1 MGSVS
6 IVKERP
12 HSPYGALLLAALT
25 SVLAVGAGGSTNARP
40 VPAVVVERG
49 GDLYAIAIDGSR
61 TVRLTRTRVAEST
74 PAVSPDGKRIAF
86 SEGVGGGSYGV
97 NLGTIR
103 VDGSGRRRVTRNLS
117 GRSPAWAPD
126 GRTIF
131 FERSF
136 PTRGGVGPSCNSI
149 YRVSASGGRASRV
162 TNSLASP
169 SSPHSHDNP
178 AVAPDGR
185 RIAFSDWDGCEGGTV
200 QPRLRVVDLNGQP
213 TSDLRL
219 LPRNGYHPD
228 PERSTPAWSP
238 DGKRIVYRKNSDLT
252 IANSDGS
259 DEHRIV
265 SGGGWL
271 HYDRP
276 AWSRDG
282 RWIAFTRGNARGFFI
297 VGPDG
302 TGLRRLGARQS
313 GRYSVG
319 GWLASLPK

>member
-1 MGSVS
+1 VLRA
-6 IVKERP
+6 KKRP
-12 HSPYGALLLAALT
+12 HSPFGALLLAALA
-25 SVLAVGAGGSTNARP
+25 SVLALGAGGSTDARP
-40 VPAVVVERG
+40 VRAIVVERG

-61 TVRLTRTRVAEST
+61 SVRLTKTRAAEST

-86 SEGVGGGSYGV
+86 TDGVPARSYDG
-97 NLGTIR
+97 NIGTIR
-103 VDGSGRRRVTRNLS
+103 VDGSGRRRVTRNLL

-131 FERSF
+131 FARSF
-136 PTRGGVGPSCNSI
+136 PTRFGASCGSI
-149 YRVSASGGRASRV
+149 FGVSASGGRARRV

-169 SSPHSHDNP
+169 SSPHSHNDP

-185 RIAFSDWDGCEGGTV
+185 RIAFSDWNGCEGGTV
-200 QPRLRVVDLNGQP
+200 QPRLRVVDLDGRP
-213 TSDLRL
+213 TTDLGL
-219 LPRNGYHPD
+219 LPHNGYHPD

-238 DGKRIVYRKNSDLT
+238 DGRRIVYRKNSDLT

-259 DEHRIV
+259 DERRIAR
-265 SGGGWL
+265 GGGFL

-276 AWSRDG
+276 SWSRDG
-282 RWIAFTRGNARGFFI
+282 QWIAFTRANSRGFFI
-297 VGPDG
+297 VRPDG

-319 GWLASLPK
+319 GWLARLPQ

>member
-1 MGSVS
+1 VLSA
-6 IVKERP
+6 KKRP

-25 SVLAVGAGGSTNARP
+25 SVLAVGAGGSTTARP
-40 VPAVVVERG
+40 VRAVVVERG

-61 TVRLTRTRVAEST
+61 TVRLTKTRAAEST

-86 SEGVGGGSYGV
+86 SNG

-103 VDGSGRRRVTRNLS
+103 VDGSGRRRVTRNLL
-117 GRSPAWAPD
+117 GHSPAWAPD

-131 FERSF
+131 FARSF
-136 PTRGGVGPSCNSI
+136 PTRFGASCGSI
-149 YRVSASGGRASRV
+149 YRVSASGGRARRV

-169 SSPHSHDNP
+169 SSPHSHNDP

-185 RIAFSDWDGCEGGTV
+185 RIAFSDWNGCEGGTV
-200 QPRLRVVDLNGQP
+200 QPRLRVVDLDGRP
-213 TSDLRL
+213 TPDLGL

-238 DGKRIVYRKNSDLT
+238 DGRRIVYRKKSDLT

-259 DEHRIV
+259 DERRIA
-265 SGGGWL
+265 SGGGLL

-276 AWSRDG
+276 SWSRDG
-282 RWIAFTRGNARGFFI
+282 QWIAFTRGNSRGFFI
-297 VGPDG
+297 VRPDG

>member
-6 IVKERP
+6 IVKKRP
-12 HSPYGALLLAALT
+12 RVPYRALLLAALT
-25 SVLAVGAGGSTNARP
+25 GVLAVGAGGSTNARP

-49 GDLYAIAIDGSR
+49 GDLYAIAVDGSR
-61 TVRLTRTRVAEST
+61 TVRLTMTRVAEST
-74 PAVSPDGKRIAF
+74 PAVSPDGRRIAF
-86 SEGVGGGSYGV
+86 SDGLARVAYYGNV
-97 NLGTIR
+97 GTIR
-103 VDGSGRRRVTRNLS
+103 VDGSGRRRVTRNLL

-126 GRTIF
+126 GRTLF
-131 FERSF
+131 FARSL
-136 PTRGGVGPSCNSI
+136 TNRSGVGCGSI

-162 TNSLASP
+162 TNSLESP
-169 SSPHSHDNP
+169 SSPHSHDDP

-185 RIAFSDWDGCEGGTV
+185 RIAFSDWDGCEGGFV
-200 QPRLRVVDLNGQP
+200 QPRLRVVDLDGRP
-213 TSDLRL
+213 TSDLEL
-219 LPRNGYHPD
+219 LPRNGYFPD
-228 PERSTPAWSP
+228 PEHSTPAWSP
-238 DGKRIVYRKNSDLT
+238 DGRRIVYRKNSDLM

-259 DEHRIV
+259 DERRIA
-265 SGGGWL
+265 SGGRFL

-276 AWSRDG
+276 SWSRDG

-297 VGPDG
+297 VRPDG

>member
-12 HSPYGALLLAALT
+12 HGPYSALLLAALT
-25 SVLAVGAGGSTNARP
+25 SVLAVGAGGSANARP

-49 GDLYAIAIDGSR
+49 GDLYAVAIDGSR
-61 TVRLTRTRVAEST
+61 TVRLTKTRVAEST

-86 SEGVGGGSYGV
+86 SDGVAGGSYLG

-103 VDGSGRRRVTRNLS
+103 VDGSGRRRVTRNLL
-117 GRSPAWAPD
+117 GASPAWAPD

-131 FERSF
+131 FARSF
-136 PTRGGVGPSCNSI
+136 PTRSGLGASCESI

-169 SSPHSHDNP
+169 SSPHSHDDP

-200 QPRLRVVDLNGQP
+200 QPRLQVVDLDGRP
-213 TSDLRL
+213 TPDLGL
-219 LPRNGYHPD
+219 LPRNGYYPD
-228 PERSTPAWSP
+228 PEHSTPAWSP
-238 DGKRIVYRKNSDLT
+238 DGRRIVYRKNSDLT

-259 DEHRIV
+259 DERRIA

-276 AWSRDG
+276 SWSRDG
-282 RWIAFTRGNARGFFI
+282 QWIAFTRGFVRGFFI
-297 VGPDG
+297 IRPDG
-302 TGLRRLGARQS
+302 TGLRRLGASHR

-319 GWLASLPK
+319 GWLPSLPK

>member
-12 HSPYGALLLAALT
+12 HGPYSALLLAALT

-86 SEGVGGGSYGV
+86 SDGVAGGSYLG
-97 NLGTIR
+97 NLVTIR
-103 VDGSGRRRVTRNLS
+103 VDGSGRRRVTRNLVGS
-117 GRSPAWAPD
+117 SPAWAPD

-131 FERSF
+131 FARPF
-136 PTRGGVGPSCNSI
+136 APPFGAGSCASI

-169 SSPHSHDNP
+169 SSRHSHLDP

-185 RIAFSDWDGCEGGTV
+185 RIAFSDWNGCEGGLV
-200 QPRLRVVDLNGQP
+200 QPRLQVVDLDGRP
-213 TSDLRL
+213 TSDLGL

-228 PERSTPAWSP
+228 PEHSTPAWSP
-238 DGKRIVYRKNSDLT
+238 DGRRIVYRKNSDLT

-259 DEHRIV
+259 DERRIA
-265 SGGGWL
+265 SGGGFL

-276 AWSRDG
+276 SWSPDG
-282 RWIAFTRGNARGFFI
+282 QWIAFTRGNARGFFI
-297 VGPDG
+297 VRPDG

-319 GWLASLPK
+319 GWLPSLPR